1 MSQTLY
7 RKYRP
12 QKFEDVI
19 GQNHIKITVQN
30 EIISGQVAH
39 AYLFTGPRGIGKTSL
54 ARILAKSLNCETRKE
69 KETEPCNT
77 CHSCHAI
84 TAGNSFDIIEID
96 AATHTQVD
104 KVRDNIIE
112 NINFPPHGKYKVFII
127 DEVHML
133 STAAFNALL
142 KTLEE
147 PPTFVVFILCTTE
160 AYKLPETIISRCQR
174 FDFKKVS
181 TELIAGKLRKITAEE
196 KINIHNDVLATIAL
210 RSGGFIRDAESLLGQ
225 VVSIITPD
233 KKEITLSDVEA
244 VIPRSDFLALSN
256 LAEALADK
264 NAKTGLEVVNQLIS
278 DGLDLERFNLDALD
292 YFRKMILVKLGLKN
306 QSEEIAGLGEDVVNK
321 LLTQAEK
328 IELNFLTKILDK
340 LMSIQNALKDA
351 EIPQLPLEIAVV
363 ELCEEDKD
371 EIKDYRNKGIK
382 ENATEDTTPALQHVG
397 SRFNLEPTGIKQET
411 PAVLNTNINN
421 SATPITL
428 DQIKSFW
435 QEIIRAS
442 QNVNH
447 SLPLILKA
455 SYPLAI
461 TNNLLEIGSE
471 FEIHIQKLKSNACL
485 NNAEQIF
492 SQVLNSQIRLKPITI
507 YHEKAEELKQ
517 EFNLPAPELPPT
529 DIEEIAKSF
538 GGKVIE

>member
-12 QKFEDVI
+12 QTFADVI
-19 GQNHIKITVQN
+19 GQNHIKITLQN
-30 EIISGQVAH
+30 EIISEQVAH

-54 ARILAKSLNCETRKE
+54 ARILAKSLNCETKKE

-77 CHSCHAI
+77 CHSCVAI
-84 TAGNSFDIIEID
+84 TQGNSFDIIEID

-112 NINFPPHGKYKVFII
+112 NINFPPHGKYKIFII

-181 TELIAGKLRKITAEE
+181 AELITGKLKKIVAEE
-196 KINIHNDVLATIAL
+196 KLNIHNNVLATIAL

-225 VVSIITPD
+225 ITSIITQD
-233 KKEITLSDVEA
+233 KKEITLADVEA
-244 VIPRSDFLALSN
+244 IIPRSDFLALAN
-256 LAEALADK
+256 LAAAVIDK
-264 NAKTGLEVVNQLIS
+264 NAKAGLETINQLVT
-278 DGLDLERFNLDALD
+278 DGVDLERFNLDALD
-292 YFRKMILVKLGLKN
+292 YFRKMILIKLGLKN
-306 QSEEIAGLGEDVVNK
+306 QSEDIAGLGEDAVNK
-321 LLTQAEK
+321 LLVQAEK
-328 IELNFLTKILDK
+328 IEMCFLMKILDK
-340 LMSIQNALKDA
+340 LISIQSALKDA

-363 ELCEEDKD
+363 ELCEEEKEIEKQKNK
-371 EIKDYRNKGIK
+371 EIKGNEENKV
-382 ENATEDTTPALQHVG
+382 NAETQNKNEDIDVS
-397 SRFNLEPTGIKQET
+397 SRLHLEPTCSKE
-411 PAVLNTNINN
+411 NTSISKN
-421 SATPITL
+421 ITL
-428 DQIKSFW
+428 EQIKSAW
-435 QEIIRAS
+435 QEIIKAS

-455 SYPLAI
+455 SYPLTI

-471 FEIHIQKLKSNACL
+471 FDIHIQKLKSNTCL

-492 SQVLNSQIRLKPITI
+492 SQVLNSTIRLKPITI
-507 YHEKAEELKQ
+507 SHEKAEELKQ
-517 EFNLPAPELPPT
+517 EFNLSAPELPPA

>member
-12 QKFEDVI
+12 QIFADVI
-19 GQNHIKITVQN
+19 GQNHIKITLQN
-30 EIISGQVAH
+30 EIISEQVAH

-54 ARILAKSLNCETRKE
+54 ARILAKSLNCETKKE

-77 CHSCHAI
+77 CHSCVAI
-84 TAGNSFDIIEID
+84 TQGNSFDIIEID

-181 TELIAGKLRKITAEE
+181 AELITGKLKKIVAEE
-196 KINIHNDVLATIAL
+196 KLNIHNNVLATIAL

-225 VVSIITPD
+225 ITSIITPD
-233 KKEITLSDVEA
+233 KKEITLADVEA
-244 VIPRSDFLALSN
+244 IIPRSDFLALAN
-256 LAEALADK
+256 LAAALIDK
-264 NAKTGLEVVNQLIS
+264 NAKAGLETINQLVA
-278 DGLDLERFNLDALD
+278 DGVDLERFNLDALD
-292 YFRKMILVKLGLKN
+292 YFRKMILIKLGLKN
-306 QSEEIAGLGEDVVNK
+306 QSENIAGLSEEVVNK
-321 LLTQAEK
+321 LIEQAEK
-328 IELNFLTKILDK
+328 IEINFLIKILDK
-340 LMSIQNALKDA
+340 LISIQNALKDA

-363 ELCEEDKD
+363 ELCEEEKEIEKQKNK
-371 EIKDYRNKGIK
+371 EIKGNEENKV
-382 ENATEDTTPALQHVG
+382 NAETQNKNEDIEVG
-397 SRFNLEPTGIKQET
+397 SRLHLEPTCSKE
-411 PAVLNTNINN
+411 NTSISKN
-421 SATPITL
+421 ITL
-428 DQIKSFW
+428 EQIKSAW
-435 QEIIRAS
+435 QEIIKAS

-455 SYPLAI
+455 SYPLTI

-471 FEIHIQKLKSNACL
+471 FDIHIQKLKSNTCL

-492 SQVLNSQIRLKPITI
+492 SQVLNSFVRLKPITFS
-507 YHEKAEELKQ
+507 HEKAEELKQ
-517 EFNLPAPELPPT
+517 EFNLSAPELPPA

>member
-12 QKFEDVI
+12 QIFADVI
-19 GQNHIKITVQN
+19 GQNHIKITLQN
-30 EIISGQVAH
+30 EIISEQVAH

-54 ARILAKSLNCETRKE
+54 ARILAKSLNCETKKE

-77 CHSCHAI
+77 CHSCVAI
-84 TAGNSFDIIEID
+84 TQGNSFDIIEID

-181 TELIAGKLRKITAEE
+181 AELITGKLKKIVAEE
-196 KINIHNDVLATIAL
+196 KLNIHNNVLATIAL

-225 VVSIITPD
+225 ITSIITPD
-233 KKEITLSDVEA
+233 KKEITLADVEA
-244 VIPRSDFLALSN
+244 IIPRSDFLALAN
-256 LAEALADK
+256 LAAAVIDK
-264 NAKTGLEVVNQLIS
+264 NAKAGLEAINQLVA
-278 DGLDLERFNLDALD
+278 DGVDLERFNLDALD
-292 YFRKMILVKLGLKN
+292 YFRKMILIKLGLKN
-306 QSEEIAGLGEDVVNK
+306 QSENIAGLSEEVVNK
-321 LLTQAEK
+321 LIEQAEK
-328 IELNFLTKILDK
+328 IEINFLIKILDK
-340 LMSIQNALKDA
+340 LISIQNALKDA

-363 ELCEEDKD
+363 ELCEEEKEIEKQKNK
-371 EIKDYRNKGIK
+371 EIKGNEENKV
-382 ENATEDTTPALQHVG
+382 NAETQNKNEDIEVG
-397 SRFNLEPTGIKQET
+397 SRLHLEPTCSKE
-411 PAVLNTNINN
+411 NTSISKN
-421 SATPITL
+421 ITL
-428 DQIKSFW
+428 EQIKSAW
-435 QEIIRAS
+435 QEIIKAS

-455 SYPLAI
+455 SYPLTI

-471 FEIHIQKLKSNACL
+471 FDIHIQKLKSNTCL

-492 SQVLNSQIRLKPITI
+492 SQVLNSFVRLKPITFS
-507 YHEKAEELKQ
+507 HEKAEELKQ
-517 EFNLPAPELPPT
+517 EFNLSAPELPPA

>member
-12 QKFEDVI
+12 QIFADVI
-19 GQNHIKITVQN
+19 GQNHIKITLQN
-30 EIISGQVAH
+30 EIISEQVAH
-39 AYLFTGPRGIGKTSL
+39 TYLFTGPRGIGKTSL
-54 ARILAKSLNCETRKE
+54 ARILAKSLNCETKKE

-77 CHSCHAI
+77 CHSCVAI
-84 TAGNSFDIIEID
+84 TQGNSFDIIEID

-181 TELIAGKLRKITAEE
+181 AELITGKLKKIVAEE
-196 KINIHNDVLATIAL
+196 KLNIHNNVLATIAL

-225 VVSIITPD
+225 ITSIITPD
-233 KKEITLSDVEA
+233 KKEITLADVEA
-244 VIPRSDFLALSN
+244 IIPRSDFLALAN
-256 LAEALADK
+256 LAAALIDK
-264 NAKTGLEVVNQLIS
+264 NAKAGLETINQLVA
-278 DGLDLERFNLDALD
+278 DGVDLERFNLDALD
-292 YFRKMILVKLGLKN
+292 YFRKMILIKLGLKN
-306 QSEEIAGLGEDVVNK
+306 QSENIAGLSEEVVNK
-321 LLTQAEK
+321 LIEQAEK
-328 IELNFLTKILDK
+328 IEINFLIKILDK
-340 LMSIQNALKDA
+340 LISIQNALKDA

-363 ELCEEDKD
+363 ELCEEEKEIEKQKNK
-371 EIKDYRNKGIK
+371 EIKGNEENKV
-382 ENATEDTTPALQHVG
+382 NAETQNKNEDIEVG
-397 SRFNLEPTGIKQET
+397 SRLHLEPTCSKE
-411 PAVLNTNINN
+411 NTSISKN
-421 SATPITL
+421 ITL
-428 DQIKSFW
+428 EQIKSAW
-435 QEIIRAS
+435 QEIIKAS

-455 SYPLAI
+455 SYPLTI

-471 FEIHIQKLKSNACL
+471 FDIHIQKLKSNTCL

-492 SQVLNSQIRLKPITI
+492 SQVLNSFVRLKPITFS
-507 YHEKAEELKQ
+507 HEKAEELKQ
-517 EFNLPAPELPPT
+517 EFNLSAPELPPA

>member
-19 GQNHIKITVQN
+19 GQNHIKITLEN
-30 EIISGQVAH
+30 EILSNQISH

-54 ARILAKSLNCETRKE
+54 ARIMAKSLNCEKRNE
-69 KETEPCNT
+69 KEAEPCNE
-77 CHSCHAI
+77 CKSCIAI
-84 TAGNSFDIIEID
+84 KAGNSFDIIEID

-112 NINFPPHGKYKVFII
+112 NINFPPHGKYKIFII

-147 PPTFVVFILCTTE
+147 PPEFVVFILCTTE

-181 TELIAGKLRKITAEE
+181 AELIIGKLKKITAEE
-196 KINIHNDVLATIAL
+196 KLNIHQGVLSTVAI
-210 RSGGFIRDAESLLGQ
+210 RSGGFIRDAESLLAQ
-225 VVSIITPD
+225 VASIIAPD
-233 KKEITLSDVEA
+233 KKEITLNDVEA

-256 LAEALADK
+256 LAGALIDK
-264 NAKTGLEVVNQLIS
+264 NATVGLEVINQLIL
-278 DGLDLERFNLDALD
+278 DGIDLERFNLDALD
-292 YFRKMILVKLGLKN
+292 YFRKMILVKLGSKK
-306 QSEEIAGLGEDVVNK
+306 QSEEIIGLGENVMNK
-321 LLTQAEK
+321 LLTQAEQ
-328 IELNFLTKILDK
+328 IELNFLTKILNK
-340 LMSIQNALKDA
+340 LISIQDALKET

-363 ELCEEDKD
+363 ELCLEETEKQRNFAEGGK
-371 EIKDYRNKGIK
+371 EIKGN
-382 ENATEDTTPALQHVG
+382 ENNVTPTFRSDQT
-397 SRFNLEPTGIKQET
+397 S
-411 PAVLNTNINN
+411 IN
-421 SATPITL
+421 ITL
-428 DQIKSFW
+428 DKIKSAW
-435 QEIIRAS
+435 SEIIKAS

-455 SYPLAI
+455 SYPLAVN
-461 TNNLLEIGSE
+461 NNLLEIGSE
-471 FEIHIQKLKSNACL
+471 FEIHIQKLKSNSCIT
-485 NNAEQIF
+485 NAEQIF
-492 SQVLNSQIRLKPITI
+492 SQILNSPIRLKPVTIT
-507 YHEKAEELKQ
+507 HEKAEELKQ
-517 EFNLPAPELPPT
+517 KFTSLNSETTESEIDA
-529 DIEEIAKSF
+529 EEIAKSF